1 LVNGFTS
8 EDIESSF
15 YKGLDAVHIKKAK
28 ARENDSPG
36 LPGGGRTVSP
46 GPEITL
52 DSDLLWNKPKAELM
66 GKKGVEWFENEG
78 RSAESSSIEHICP
91 PDINARVA
99 ANGMKRS

>member
-66 GKKGVEWFENEG
+66 GKNW
-78 RSAESSSIEHICP
+78 ESSGLRMKAGRHNP
-91 PDINARVA
+91 VA
-99 ANGMKRS
+99 SNTYALRISMRGLRRME